1 MRRHRLVVGLV
12 AAALSGPALAV
23 PITYNF
29 FGIASGSV
37 GGSVFADAPISFS
50 LTTDTDGVFRPFPN
64 RPNIFATA
72 NAPIDFT
79 FGGTAGT
86 FDGGG
91 NVFVSG
97 GRGARSAVGLNPES
111 GSDLFD
117 VSDLSLETY
126 DLRSAFGPLA
136 AEFPS
141 FLNFGEVFATS
152 AGDFVLSDDDDT
164 RLGFRAN
171 LVGAGVVP
179 EPAAWTLMISGF
191 AIVGAARRRA
201 RRLPLSTV

>member
-1 MRRHRLVVGLV
+1 MRGHRLVVGLI
-12 AAALSGPALAV
+12 AAIASGPALAV
-23 PITYNF
+23 PITHNF
-29 FGIASGSV
+29 VGIASGSV
-37 GGSVFADAPISFS
+37 GRSVFADAPISFS
-50 LTTDTDGVFRPFPN
+50 LTTDTDAVFRPFPT

-79 FGGTAGT
+79 FGDTAGR

-97 GRGARSAVGLNPES
+97 GRGARSAVGLNPAS

-136 AEFPS
+136 LRLPS
-141 FLNFGEVFATS
+141 FLNFGEVFATT

-164 RLGFRAN
+164 RLGFRAD
-171 LVGAGVVP
+171 LIGAGVVP
-179 EPAAWTLMISGF
+179 EPGAWTLIIVGF
-191 AIVGAARRRA
+191 ALVGAARRRA
-201 RRLPLSTV
+201 RLPAAAV